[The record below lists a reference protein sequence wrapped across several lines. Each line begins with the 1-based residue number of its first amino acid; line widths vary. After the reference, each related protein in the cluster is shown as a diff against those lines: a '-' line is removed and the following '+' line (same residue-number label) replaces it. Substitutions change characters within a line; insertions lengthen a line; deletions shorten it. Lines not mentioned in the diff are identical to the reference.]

1 MEKIRVTLQLSVLVM
16 GLTLT
21 VIPGCKTATA
31 PQAAECGAGSLPC
44 EDNITECCE
53 VICPEL
59 HHHCG
64 DFLTECCLDTTSHDF
79 TWTIDTLGIYGSY
92 LKDVAIIDENNIWA
106 VGNIETD
113 SGEYNAARWNGD
125 QWELQGIYSN
135 TLDLYSIWYF
145 TVDDIWV
152 ASHCFPYH
160 WDGNTWTQYHLN
172 NMGMPGICAGN
183 AIWGSS
189 PEDIWFVGDSGSIVH
204 YDGSGFER
212 MESGTDVTLYS
223 ISATEYNNVWV
234 SGWVNSNGDYRT
246 VLLHFDGVEWQ
257 KKTDYS
263 PPLGQSADPDSLSG
277 LIKGVFSTNQNDI
290 FVSTSKGL
298 YKCHVTTQGEG
309 ELIIG
314 STNFYTSVM
323 NEFDGSGGND
333 LFAAGSFSKIIHF
346 NGSTFQNYDELYD
359 IGYIYGIDVK
369 ENFIVAVGDFSSTT
383 GAMII
388 RGYR

>member
-1 MEKIRVTLQLSVLVM
+1 MKEPVNITICLAMALWMS
-16 GLTLT
+16 
-21 VIPGCKTATA
+21 CKTATA
-31 PQAAECGAGSLPC
+31 PQAAECGAGFLPC

-92 LKDVAIIDENNIWA
+92 LEDVAIIDENNIWT
-106 VGNIETD
+106 VGDIETD
-113 SGEYNAARWNGD
+113 SGHFNLAKWNGGNWILY
-125 QWELQGIYSN
+125 QVGPTGN
-135 TLDLYSIWYF
+135 NLYSIWYF
-145 TVDDIWV
+145 DENDIWV
-152 ASHCFPYH
+152 TNVCSSYNWNGAEWIYYRFSSGGVGV
-160 WDGNTWTQYHLN
+160 DA
-172 NMGMPGICAGN
+172 CAGN

-189 PEDIWFVGDSGSIVH
+189 PEDIWFVGSGGSIVH

-346 NGSTFQNYDELYD
+346 NGSTFQNYDELYY

-369 ENFIVAVGDFSSTT
+369 ENFIVAVGDFSFTT

>member
-1 MEKIRVTLQLSVLVM
+1 VVGALV
-16 GLTLT
+16 
-21 VIPGCKTATA
+21 IDD
-31 PQAAECGAGSLPC
+31 S
-44 EDNITECCE
+44 
-53 VICPEL
+53 
-59 HHHCG
+59 
-64 DFLTECCLDTTSHDF
+64 TSMHQGQ
-79 TWTIDTLGIYGSY
+79 I
-92 LKDVAIIDENNIWA
+92 N
-106 VGNIETD
+106 
-113 SGEYNAARWNGD
+113 YNAAHWDGSE
-125 QWELQGIYSN
+125 WELIKVTDYHSAVGSIIY
-135 TLDLYSIWYF
+135 F
-145 TVDDIWV
+145 AEDDIWV
-152 ASHCFPYH
+152 TDYCSPIH
-160 WDGNTWTQYHLN
+160 WDGETWTLYHLQ
-172 NMGMPGICAGN
+172 NMGLDACAGN

-204 YDGSGFER
+204 YDGSGFTR

-346 NGSTFQNYDELYD
+346 NGSTFQNYDELYY

-369 ENFIVAVGDFSSTT
+369 ENFIVAVGDFSFTT